1 MTPQEFAE
9 SIDIPESLRHVAIVT
24 TLPLY
29 SVSQWLAAVRQ
40 HLGINYDRY
49 SFRINPI
56 RLQGYIDGHNEPRL
70 SITFYDPLD
79 RATVVPTPE
88 ANPGLIFIRELKL

>member
-1 MTPQEFAE
+1 MTPQEFVDT
-9 SIDIPESLRHVAIVT
+9 IDIPETLRHVALVD

-40 HLGINYDRY
+40 HLGVNYDRY

-79 RATVVPTPE
+79 KATTVPTPE
-88 ANPGLIFIRELKL
+88 DNPGLIFIRELSL